1 MVSGRI
7 AGEVAAGFGP
17 VADAFAAN
25 FDDPGEDAA
34 ALAVFHDGRQVVDLW
49 GGVDVVHDRPMPA
62 DGLMMVASCS
72 KGITATVLAM
82 LVERG
87 ELDPE
92 KPVAA
97 YWPEF
102 ASAGKAEVTVAMVAS
117 HTAGLPY
124 PPLRTGLHGL
134 DLHRGPAVTEALAGA
149 KPLWP
154 PGRAMAYHPVT
165 MGTLLDEIVKRAT
178 GSSISRQLRRLVAE
192 PLGLDMWIGL
202 PEELIE
208 RVVPGRWEDPS
219 PTEPGDDAPAA
230 PGSYAELRQQLLR
243 ENPPM
248 DPDFTDAEQ
257 VREHYIAERPAI
269 GAITDARS
277 LSKMYAATLQPID
290 GVQLMTAAT
299 RADATTP
306 RTDDVETLIE
316 SGTAG
321 PDIRFGLGYQLA
333 SPGMPG
339 FGPAS
344 YGHTGAGARL
354 GIADPDYGIG
364 FGYICSR
371 MRDIGPGG
379 DARWR
384 RLIGAVTA
392 CL

>member
-1 MVSGRI
+1 M
-7 AGEVAAGFGP
+7 AGEVAAGFGA

-34 ALAVFHDGRQVVDLW
+34 ALAVFQDGRRVVDLW
-49 GGVDVVHDRPMPA
+49 GGVDVVHNRPMPA

-92 KPVAA
+92 QQVAS

-102 ASAGKAEVTVAMVAS
+102 AAGGKAEVTVAMVAS

-124 PPLRTGLHGL
+124 PPLGSGLHGL
-134 DLHRGPAVTEALAGA
+134 DLHRGPAIVEALAGA
-149 KPLWP
+149 TPLWT

-178 GSSISRQLRRLVAE
+178 GSSISQHLRRLIAQ

-208 RVVPGRWEDPS
+208 RVVPGRWES
-219 PTEPGDDAPAA
+219 ISQMEPGAEAPAV
-230 PGSYAELRQQLLR
+230 PGSYAELRQQFLR

-248 DPDFTDAEQ
+248 DPDFSDAEQ
-257 VREHYIAERPAI
+257 VREHYRAERPAV

-277 LSKMYAATLQPID
+277 LAKMYAATLQPVD

-299 RADATTP
+299 RAHVTTP
-306 RTDDVETLIE
+306 RTDQVETLIE

-354 GIADPDYGIG
+354 GIADPDHGIG

-379 DARWR
+379 DARWK
-384 RLIGAVTA
+384 RLIDAVTA